1 MKQLVLI
8 VLAVMVSQILAAQLP
23 ESTGEIDS
31 ITVPTII
38 EEVQPIQDARLT
50 QMVSWHIE
58 NNEKKRGM
66 DGFRVEIFFSLENDA
81 REKALEVK
89 HDFLSRYPD
98 SDVRIKYNSPYFK
111 VRVGNFRTRNEAL
124 KLQKQLLNK
133 YPIAFIVPDII
144 KFPELNMEG
153 NN

>member
-1 MKQLVLI
+1 M
-8 VLAVMVSQILAAQLP
+8 MVSQFLAAQFP
-23 ESTGEIDS
+23 EGTGEIDS
-31 ITVPTII
+31 ITIPSII
-38 EEVQPIQDARLT
+38 DEVQPDQDIRLT
-50 QMVSWHIE
+50 RMLAWHIE

-66 DGFRVEIFFSLENDA
+66 DGYRVEIFFSLENDA

-144 KFPELNMEG
+144 KFPELEMTG
-153 NN
+153 ND